1 MEQAGKKRAK
11 KAKPTYITSVLMV
24 ALMLFLLGLGG
35 MIALQFRALN
45 KVVKEQVK
53 VSLYLQDNIKKAD
66 ILSIQKKLENQSF
79 VKSTEFVSK
88 EEAKRRFLQSEEA
101 DHDFEDLIGYNPL
114 PAHIDFYLQ
123 SKYANADSIS
133 KVKHYLQENFSV
145 YYRDLGINEVLIG
158 SLDQKMKVLGIVLL
172 LICALLLIISVLMID
187 STVRLAMYANRFI
200 IKNMQMIGASRAFIV
215 KPYLLRAILNGI
227 ISSLL
232 AILALIGFMTLAYRQ
247 VPELKSLQNMEE
259 WLILFTILILTG
271 IIINVLS
278 TKRAVDKYLKMKLED
293 LY

>member
-1 MEQAGKKRAK
+1 M
-11 KAKPTYITSVLMV
+11 
-24 ALMLFLLGLGG
+24 
-35 MIALQFRALN
+35 
-45 KVVKEQVK
+45 
-53 VSLYLQDNIKKAD
+53 
-66 ILSIQKKLENQSF
+66 
-79 VKSTEFVSK
+79 
-88 EEAKRRFLQSEEA
+88 QSEEA